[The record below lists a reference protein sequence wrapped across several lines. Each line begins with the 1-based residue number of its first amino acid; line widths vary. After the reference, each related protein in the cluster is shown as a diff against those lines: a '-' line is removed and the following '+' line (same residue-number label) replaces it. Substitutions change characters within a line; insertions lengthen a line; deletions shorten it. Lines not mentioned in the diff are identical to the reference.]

1 MAAVTSFTSNAP
13 LFITKMR
20 ESIEDGLKRAAKE
33 IQEEAASLAPV
44 RNSSRAQMKFRR
56 HTLIAPAESSR
67 LSLGTKSFGGTLGF
81 KKNPFMVK
89 FPVMGIRGVK
99 GPMTRTKPMLRK
111 AEYAAT
117 LRARAF
123 SAKIGKG
130 GEPEFSGGRLN
141 PRGRFEQK
149 NAFKGMTP
157 EKLASLK
164 PGATVGS
171 RKAVT
176 FHGMLGKEPLFE
188 VGGFLR
194 RNIVVG
200 PLEGGEAIMKV
211 SVVSKAPYS
220 RYVEFPTRRT
230 KAQPFMMPA
239 IKQAKGNFRRAM
251 KDAARASTSPG

>member
-1 MAAVTSFTSNAP
+1 MAAVTFTSNAAP
-13 LFITKMR
+13 FIAKMR

-33 IQEEAASLAPV
+33 IQEEAVSLAPV
-44 RNSSRAQMKFRR
+44 RDSSRAQMKFRR
-56 HTLIAPAESSR
+56 HASLKPAEMRALSR
-67 LSLGTKSFGGTLGF
+67 GTKSFGGTMRF
-81 KKNPFMVK
+81 KKNPFTVGADMSSK
-89 FPVMGIRGVK
+89 R
-99 GPMTRTKPMLRK
+99 PMTRTKPILRK

-123 SAKIGKG
+123 SAKIGAG
-130 GEPEFSGGRLN
+130 GEPEFSGGKLN
-141 PRGRFEQK
+141 SRGRSEQRD
-149 NAFKGMTP
+149 AFKGMTP

-188 VGGFLR
+188 VGGYLR

-200 PLEGGEAIMKV
+200 APEGSGAQMKV

-239 IKQAKGNFRRAM
+239 IKQAKSNFRRAM
-251 KDAARASTSPG
+251 KDAARAATRQG